1 MDTGFLAAILVAAVL
16 VYDRLG
22 GNHEVSRRLFQVGL
36 AVSLVFVAVSATA
49 AFIRTDAV
57 QGGFGIGSGSGS
69 ANDEVDRLVTASAVE
84 YGFGVVLLIAGS
96 AMLRRYHTIPLGL
109 VLAGVF
115 LLFSGPNLSRY
126 SATFS
131 LTQGG
136 SSQKVDVAV
145 FGAAVGGTLA
155 LLAYGMQLER
165 DFALDSESEED
176 DADAESTIDSA

>member
-1 MDTGFLAAILVAAVL
+1 M
-16 VYDRLG
+16 
-22 GNHEVSRRLFQVGL
+22 SRRLFQVGL

-69 ANDEVDRLVTASAVE
+69 VNDEVDRLVAASAVQ

-126 SATFS
+126 SILS
-131 LTQGG
+131 LTQGH

-145 FGAAVGGTLA
+145 FGAAVGGTIA
-155 LLAYGMQLER
+155 LLACGLQLER
-165 DFALDSESEED
+165 DFAIDSEPEED
-176 DADAESTIDSA
+176 DAVADSTIDSA

>member
-1 MDTGFLAAILVAAVL
+1 M
-16 VYDRLG
+16 
-22 GNHEVSRRLFQVGL
+22 SRRLFQVGL

-57 QGGFGIGSGSGS
+57 QGGFGIGSGS
-69 ANDEVDRLVTASAVE
+69 ANDEVDRLVTASAVQ

-126 SATFS
+126 SILS
-131 LTQGG
+131 LTQGH

-145 FGAAVGGTLA
+145 FGAAVGGTIA
-155 LLAYGMQLER
+155 LLACGLQLER
-165 DFALDSESEED
+165 DFAIDSEPEED
-176 DADAESTIDSA
+176 DAVADSTIDSA